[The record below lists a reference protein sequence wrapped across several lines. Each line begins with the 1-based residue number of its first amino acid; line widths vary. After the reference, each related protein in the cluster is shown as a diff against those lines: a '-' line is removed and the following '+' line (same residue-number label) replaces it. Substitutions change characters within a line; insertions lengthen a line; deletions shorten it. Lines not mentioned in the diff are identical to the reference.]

1 MEQIKNNSEYHASL
15 DRIES
20 LIEKGFEQLNENE
33 TAELAQ
39 LSEKVEIY
47 EIRKYPMP
55 LNPTVISSYQNIQ

>member
-55 LNPTVISSYQNIQ
+55 LNPTVISSYQNT

>member
-1 MEQIKNNSEYHASL
+1 MNKMDQIKNNSEYHASL
-15 DRIES
+15 DIIES

-39 LSEKVEIY
+39 LSEKVEVY

-55 LNPTVISSYQNIQ
+55 LKPYQ